1 MHEQNENSSLPI
13 LLTIS
18 AAVIVTAAGGWFL
31 LDDDFS
37 APANTA
43 ESAADAPLAATSD
56 VGASTAAIVTD
67 SISPEDLQTQELDLE
82 GDMAGTG
89 EPRIIQSD
97 IPVDESV
104 QDVITELA
112 LVEPA
117 GDETDAQRKDTNLRK
132 ARLAAEADMLAYPV
146 DQSALYYYNQIL
158 GIDPE
163 HEVAR
168 AELEATLGRLAQ
180 TAMEHLDAAEYK
192 EAYELALLVSDEN
205 PGHTLVQNVSRE
217 LDRMTNEFVE
227 IALQNAQE
235 GNDEQVEEALVAAQ
249 ALPGRNPQY
258 FTAVRDSIENIRS
271 SRIADEQTR
280 LEQVQQAAVQ
290 AVTEWT
296 EKVRGAITAGRLV
309 SPDGENA
316 LAYLTEQDAPGAE
329 KEELQQELAV
339 AIIAECSARID
350 NGSFAEAEQLLAAAA
365 EFLGDS
371 EATELLRNNL
381 NDALIEAESAKV
393 MNVEDFVRLAVES
406 PKYPRR
412 AQERNIEGWVEV
424 NFVVTAAG
432 TTSDIEVQNSEPGT
446 IFQAA
451 AIDAVEKWTFQPRVF
466 RGRAIDQRVNTRLVF
481 QFE

>member
-31 LDDDFS
+31 FDDDFS

-43 ESAADAPLAATSD
+43 ASVADAPLATA
-56 VGASTAAIVTD
+56 TAAGTTTAEIDTD
-67 SISPEDLQTQELDLE
+67 SISPADLQTQELDIE
-82 GDMAGTG
+82 GDMVATG
-89 EPRIIQSD
+89 EPRILQSD
-97 IPVDESV
+97 VPVDEPL

-112 LVEPA
+112 LVETV
-117 GDETDAQRKDTNLRK
+117 GDETDVQSNDTNLRK

-158 GIDPE
+158 GVDPE

-180 TAMEHLDAAEYK
+180 TAAQHLDAEEYE
-192 EAYELALLVSDEN
+192 EAYELAVLVSNEN
-205 PGHTLVQNVSRE
+205 PGHTLVQDVTRE

-227 IALQNAQE
+227 VALQNAQD
-235 GNDEQVEEALVAAQ
+235 GNDEQVEVALAAAQ
-249 ALPGRNPQY
+249 SLPGRNPEY
-258 FTAVRDSIENIRS
+258 FTAVRDSIENISS
-271 SRIADEQTR
+271 SRIADEQTK
-280 LEQVQQAAVQ
+280 LEQVQLAAVQ
-290 AVTEWT
+290 AVNEWT
-296 EKVRGAITAGRLV
+296 EKVRGAIIAGRLV
-309 SPDGENA
+309 SPEGDNA
-316 LAYLTEQDAPGAE
+316 LAYLAERDSPGVE
-329 KEELQQELAV
+329 KEELQQELTS
-339 AIIAECSARID
+339 AIISECTARID
-350 NGSFAEAEQLLAAAA
+350 NGSFAAAEQLLAAASD
-365 EFLGDS
+365 FLGDNDAS
-371 EATELLRNNL
+371 EVLRNNL
-381 NDALIEAESAKV
+381 DNALIEAESAKV
-393 MNVEDFVRLAVES
+393 MNVDDFVRLAVQP

-412 AQERNIEGWVEV
+412 AQERSIEGWVEV

-451 AIDAVEKWTFQPRVF
+451 AIEAVEKWTFQPRVF
-466 RGRAIDQRVNTRLVF
+466 RGQAIDQRVNTRLVF